1 MLTDNWPCILRIL
14 TEETPGDDLWKLA
27 LIICMICFL
36 VPVTVLSFIV
46 VVKKA
51 IRLLSK
57 SPRAK
62 LTKTNLSKE
71 KFLSL
76 FGNDNIISID
86 TVMTRVIIEVK
97 DVELVKLEE
106 LKKLNVGVLIVGNT
120 IKCSSEEYANLLSK

>member
-1 MLTDNWPCILRIL
+1 
-14 TEETPGDDLWKLA
+14 
-27 LIICMICFL
+27 MICFL

>member
-1 MLTDNWPCILRIL
+1 MNTLLLNTFRFLTDQ
-14 TEETPGDDLWKLA
+14 TPGDDLWKLA

-36 VPVTVLSFIV
+36 VPVTILSFIV
-46 VVKKA
+46 VIKKA

-62 LTKTNLSKE
+62 LTKTNLSKD

-76 FGNDNIISID
+76 FGNDNIVSID

-97 DVELVKLEE
+97 DVDLVNLEE

>member
-1 MLTDNWPCILRIL
+1 MNTLLLNSLRIL

>member
-1 MLTDNWPCILRIL
+1 MNTLLLNTFRFLTDQ
-14 TEETPGDDLWKLA
+14 TSGDDLWKLA

-36 VPVTVLSFIV
+36 VPVTILSFIV
-46 VVKKA
+46 VIKKA

-62 LTKTNLSKE
+62 LTKTNLSKD

-76 FGNDNIISID
+76 FGNDNIVSID

-97 DVELVKLEE
+97 DVDLVNLEE